1 MRKGGEIMLFL
12 YSGEACLNQDFPL
25 ARDMIE
31 MGENLLPS
39 LILSPG
45 ASVSLVPEED
55 GRVAS
60 APGA

>member
-1 MRKGGEIMLFL
+1 MLFL